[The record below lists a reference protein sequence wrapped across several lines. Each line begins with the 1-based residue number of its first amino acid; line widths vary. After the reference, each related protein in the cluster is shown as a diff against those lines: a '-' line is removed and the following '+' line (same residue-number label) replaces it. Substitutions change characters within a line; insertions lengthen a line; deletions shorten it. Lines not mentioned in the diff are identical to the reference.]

1 MSGPGGVGVSFAL
14 RPVFA
19 FVDWDTARRCLWL
32 PPVERARIHNAG
44 ARAQLDAVCEA
55 IANRVAANRLGERCR
70 LEIRVYHGW
79 HRGNEPTDDYRSL
92 TGASLTR
99 SIFADSR
106 VVVAPPVISDS
117 LACGGRYR
125 LLRDT
130 VRRRQANDGLEQKM
144 VDTAIA
150 ADLLYLA
157 RSSTGGSGADFLVVS
172 EDDDMIPPVVVA
184 REWGVPCRILR
195 TRDANRCLPLSQELL
210 YPFTT

>member
-1 MSGPGGVGVSFAL
+1 MSLAV

-19 FVDWDTARRCLWL
+19 LVDWETARRCWWL
-32 PPVERARIHNAG
+32 SPLERTRVHHAG

-55 IANRVAANRLGERCR
+55 IAGRVAANRRTERCR
-70 LEIRVYHGW
+70 LEVRLYHGW
-79 HRGNEPTDDYRSL
+79 HRGNEPTDDYRRL
-92 TGASLTR
+92 TGVSLTR
-99 SIFADSR
+99 SVFADSR

-117 LACGGRYR
+117 LVCGGRYS

-130 VRRRQANDGLEQKM
+130 LRRRQENDDLEQKM

-157 RSSTGGSGADFLVVS
+157 RKSTGDGGADFLVVS

-195 TRDANRCLPLSQELL
+195 TRDANRCFPLSQELL